1 MYSIGEV
8 SEMFDLPV
16 STLRYYDKEGLF
28 PDMMRV
34 SGVRKFSDR
43 ELETLRVIECLK
55 KSGME
60 IKDIHQF
67 IEWCAMG
74 KETYPQRRAMFQRQR
89 QNIEAEIER
98 MNQALDMLK
107 YKCWFYAGR
116 DPGSLRSRPRN
127 KIRIKFLFISS
138 TKAILRDHGSN
149 PSVWLLLWQNFDLL
163 ICV

>member
-1 MYSIGEV
+1 
-8 SEMFDLPV
+8 
-16 STLRYYDKEGLF
+16 
-28 PDMMRV
+28 MMRV

-89 QNIEAEIER
+89 QNIEAESER
-98 MNQALDMLK
+98 MNQALDMRK
-107 YKCWFYAGR
+107 YK
-116 DPGSLRSRPRN
+116 
-127 KIRIKFLFISS
+127 
-138 TKAILRDHGSN
+138 
-149 PSVWLLLWQNFDLL
+149 
-163 ICV
+163 

>member
-60 IKDIHQF
+60 IKDIRQF

-107 YKCWFYAGR
+107 YKCWYYDTAMQCGDESAVSAMIPDQMPEEIRRAYARIEEEERAKRGL
-116 DPGSLRSRPRN
+116 PPAGS
-127 KIRIKFLFISS
+127 
-138 TKAILRDHGSN
+138 DHRAA
-149 PSVWLLLWQNFDLL
+149 
-163 ICV
+163 